1 MHPIYRLLHPHF
13 RYTMEINALAR
24 EFLISGG
31 GIIETSFSPSKY
43 SMELCSV
50 AYDKLWRFDTES
62 LPADLISRYI
72 TNNQLFLILILICD
86 KTINSYRV

>member
-1 MHPIYRLLHPHF
+1 
-13 RYTMEINALAR
+13 MEINALAR